1 VIQANLAAIGVQVDV
16 GTAEWGSFYPSLL
29 KPDWDMDLN
38 RWTWSD
44 PSVMSQLFRSPG
56 HRQLLPSTPAI
67 DSALD
72 SADGELDFKKRM
84 QFVSDAQEAILK
96 DRLILPI
103 LTDWPMTVTR
113 KSGGRLSSRLS
124 RLRIRGRPETFG
136 LSRLWP
142 VI

>member
-1 VIQANLAAIGVQVDV
+1 VQVDV
-16 GTAEWGSFYPSLL
+16 GTAEWGAFYPSLL
-29 KPDWDMDLN
+29 KPDWDVDLN

-56 HRQLLPSTPAI
+56 HRELLPSNPAI

-103 LTDWPMTVTR
+103 LTDRPMTVTR
-113 KSGGRLSSRLS
+113 KAVDGYRLDYLGYVFAGDLKLS
-124 RLRIRGRPETFG
+124 A
-136 LSRLWP
+136 
-142 VI
+142 